1 MNATKVLLVSL
12 DGLGDRPIPEL
23 KGKTPLEAAKKPN
36 LDKLAKEG
44 ITGLMNTVAVGVRPG
59 SDTSHLCM
67 LGYDP
72 KEYYTGRGPIE
83 AAGVGI
89 TLQPGDVALRGNFGT
104 VDEKRMVTDRRAGRI
119 LDVSELCKA
128 LDGLEIKGVKF
139 IVKAGTGHRAAVV
152 LRGMKGSLSSQVS
165 EADPHVIDAKVGD
178 VRGLDGSA
186 EAKFTAEVLNAFMAQ
201 SHALLK
207 AHPLNLE
214 RMKGGKLPANFL
226 LLRGAGVVPKLPNFA
241 EKWGLKGA
249 GIAGGGLYKGFIR
262 LLGMDLVEVKGATGL
277 PDTDVKAKF
286 AAAREALKTH
296 DFVFVH
302 VKGTDVFGEDGNW
315 KGKKEFIEK
324 VDKGFAEVMGLKDV
338 FIVVTADH
346 STACC
351 FKAHTADPVPLVV
364 RGNGVRTDD
373 VKEYGERACAKG
385 GLGRIQGL
393 QLLPILVDLLG
404 KARLYGA

>member
-1 MNATKVLLVSL
+1 MNASKVLLVSL
-12 DGLGDRPIPEL
+12 DGLGDRPIKEL

-36 LDKLAKEG
+36 LDRLAKEG
-44 ITGLMNTVAVGVRPG
+44 ITGLMNTVGVGVRPG

-89 TLQPGDVALRGNFGT
+89 DIRPGDVALRGNFGT
-104 VDEKRMVTDRRAGRI
+104 VDNGFIKDRRAGRI

-128 LDGLEIKGVKF
+128 LDGMEIEGVKF

-152 LRGMKGSLSSQVS
+152 LRGKGLSSRVS
-165 EADPHVIDAKVGD
+165 EADPHVAGAKVD
-178 VRGLDGSA
+178 EVRGLDGSP
-186 EAKFTAEVLNAFMAQ
+186 EAAFTARVLNEFMEKSRQ
-201 SHALLK
+201 LLEGHALNRQRVE
-207 AHPLNLE
+207 H
-214 RMKGGKLPANFL
+214 GKLPANFL
-226 LLRGAGVVPKLPNFA
+226 LLRGAGVVPKLPSFK
-241 EKWGLKGA
+241 EKWGLDAA
-249 GIAGGGLYKGFIR
+249 GIAGGGLYKGIIR
-262 LLGMDLVEVKGATGL
+262 LLGMELIPVKGATGL

-315 KGKKEFIEK
+315 KAKKEFIEK
-324 VDKGFAEVMGLKDV
+324 VDKGLKEVMGLKDV
-338 FIVVTADH
+338 FIAVTADH

-351 FKAHTADPVPLVV
+351 FKAHTADPVPLVI
-364 RGNGVRTDD
+364 RGEGVRVDD
-373 VKEYGERACAKG
+373 VKAYGERACAKG

-393 QLLPILVDLLG
+393 QLLSTLLDLMG
-404 KARLYGA
+404 KTHLYGA

>member
-1 MNATKVLLVSL
+1 MNVSKVLLVSL

-36 LDKLAKEG
+36 LDRLAKEG
-44 ITGLMNTVAVGVRPG
+44 ITGLMNTVGVGVRPG

-72 KEYYTGRGPIE
+72 EEYYTGRGPIE

-89 TLQPGDVALRGNFGT
+89 QLQAGDIALRGNFGT
-104 VDEKRMVTDRRAGRI
+104 VDGQGVIKDRRAGRI
-119 LDVSELCKA
+119 LDVHALCEA
-128 LDGLEIKGVKF
+128 LNGLEIQGVKF
-139 IVKAGTGHRAAVV
+139 VVKAGTGHRAAVV
-152 LRGMKGSLSSQVS
+152 LHGKGLSSRVS
-165 EADPHVIDAKVGD
+165 EADPHVSGAKVD
-178 VRGLDGSA
+178 EVRALDGSK
-186 EAKFTAEVLNAFMAQ
+186 EAQFTAQVLNEFMEK

-207 AHPLNLE
+207 AHALNKQRAAE
-214 RMKGGKLPANFL
+214 GKPPANFL
-226 LLRGAGVVPKLPNFA
+226 LLRGAGVCPKIPSFE

-249 GIAGGGLYKGFIR
+249 GIAGGGLYKGVIR
-262 LLGMDLVEVKGATGL
+262 VLGLKLIEVKGATGL
-277 PDTDVKAKF
+277 PDTDVRAKF

-302 VKGTDVFGEDGNW
+302 VKGTDVFGEDGDW

-324 VDKGFAEVMGLKDV
+324 VDKGLRDVMDLKEV
-338 FIVVTADH
+338 FIAVTADH

-351 FKAHTADPVPLVV
+351 FKAHTADPVPLVI

-385 GLGRIQGL
+385 GLGRINGL
-393 QLLPILVDLLG
+393 QLLPVLMDLLG
-404 KARLYGA
+404 RAKLYGA

>member
-1 MNATKVLLVSL
+1 MNASKVLLVSL

-23 KGKTPLEAAKKPN
+23 KGRTPLEAAKKPN
-36 LDKLAKEG
+36 LDRLAKEG

-89 TLQPGDVALRGNFGT
+89 QLQAGDIALRGNFGT
-104 VDEKRMVTDRRAGRI
+104 VDENLVIRDRRAGRI
-119 LDVSELCKA
+119 LDVSGLCRA
-128 LDGLEIKGVKF
+128 LDGLEIRGVKF
-139 IVKAGTGHRAAVV
+139 VVKAGTGHRAAVV
-152 LRGMKGSLSSQVS
+152 MRGKGLSSRVS
-165 EADPHVIDAKVGD
+165 EADPHVAGAKVD
-178 VRGLDGSA
+178 EIRALDGSK
-186 EAKFTAEVLNAFMAQ
+186 EAQFTAQVLNEFMEK
-201 SHALLK
+201 SHAALK
-207 AHPLNLE
+207 AHPLNQQRAKE
-214 RMKGGKLPANFL
+214 GKLQANFL
-226 LLRGAGVVPKLPNFA
+226 LLRGAGVCPKIPSFG

-249 GIAGGGLYKGFIR
+249 GIAGGGLYKGIIHI
-262 LLGMDLVEVKGATGL
+262 LGLKLIEVKGATGL
-277 PDTDVKAKF
+277 PDTDVRAHV
-286 AAAREALKTH
+286 AAAREALKNH

-302 VKGTDVFGEDGNW
+302 VKGTDVFGEDGDW
-315 KGKKEFIEK
+315 MGKKEFIEK
-324 VDKGFAEVMGLKDV
+324 VDKGFAEVMDLKDV

-351 FKAHTADPVPLVV
+351 FKAHTADPVPLVI
-364 RGNGVRTDD
+364 RGAGVRVDD

-385 GLGRIQGL
+385 GLGRINGL

-404 KARLYGA
+404 RAKLYGA

>member
-1 MNATKVLLVSL
+1 MNASKALLVSL
-12 DGLGDRPIPEL
+12 DGLGDRLIPEL

-36 LDKLAKEG
+36 LDRLAREG

-89 TLQPGDVALRGNFGT
+89 FTQAGDVALRGNFGT
-104 VDEKRMVTDRRAGRI
+104 VDEKWIIKDRRAGRI

-128 LDGLEIKGVKF
+128 LDGLEINGVTF
-139 IVKAGTGHRAAVV
+139 NVKAGTGHRAAVV
-152 LRGMKGSLSSQVS
+152 MRGKGLSSQVS
-165 EADPHVIDAKVGD
+165 EADPHVADAKVAA
-178 VRGLDGSA
+178 VKALDGSR
-186 EAKFTAEVLNAFMAQ
+186 EAAFTAQVLNAFMEK
-201 SHALLK
+201 SHAVLK

-214 RMKGGKLPANFL
+214 RVKGRKLPANFL
-226 LLRGAGVVPKLPNFA
+226 LLRGAGMVPRLPSFQ

-249 GIAGGGLYKGFIR
+249 GIAGGGLYKGIIR
-262 LLGMDLVEVKGATGL
+262 LLDMELIAVKGATGL

-302 VKGTDVFGEDGNW
+302 VKATDIFGEDGNW
-315 KGKKEFIEK
+315 KAKKEFIEK
-324 VDKGFAEVMGLKDV
+324 VDKGLAEVMGLKEV
-338 FIVVTADH
+338 FIAITADH

-351 FKAHTADPVPLVV
+351 FKAHTADPVPLVI
-364 RGNGVRTDD
+364 RGNGVRVDD
-373 VKEYGERACAKG
+373 VKSYGERACAKG
-385 GLGRIQGL
+385 GLGRITGL
-393 QLLPILVDLLG
+393 QLLPLLVDLMG
-404 KARLYGA
+404 RARLYGA